1 MYFSYCKNIFIGKS
15 FIIKKKN
22 VSGQNPIEAAKLG
35 CKIFHGPY
43 VYNFQE
49 IYQRLKSYGIA
60 EEVNNEVELAEK
72 IIKNFQNPVIKKQ
85 QQVNLLNSYGEKILK
100 ETALEISVYL
110 K

>member
-1 MYFSYCKNIFIGKS
+1 MKEE
-15 FIIKKKN
+15 KN

-49 IYQRLKSYGIA
+49 IYDRLRSYGIA
-60 EEVNNEVELAEK
+60 EKINNEFDLAEK
-72 IIKNFQNPVIKKQ
+72 IKNNFENPMMIDQPQLKS
-85 QQVNLLNSYGEKILK
+85 LNNYGEKILK
-100 ETALEISVYL
+100 ETFIEINEYL